1 MEKKKRFT
9 KYDNIYARVPVPG
22 FRVLSRTGAAGK
34 ESSRTLHY
42 KTRIRHCRN
51 ANSTF
56 AVEFHPPDKT
66 KAIPP
71 VLLVRASARR
81 IGKCAGWFLNL
92 RRRAVSHSRRRK
104 SEIIIYNSR
113 LRTTCRLETFL
124 ISHKSSIIKTINFME
139 NYRKII
145 ILYHF
150 L

>member
-1 MEKKKRFT
+1 MYEKK
-9 KYDNIYARVPVPG
+9 IYEVRQHLRTSSSSSAFEFFLARA
-22 FRVLSRTGAAGK
+22 RKGK

-104 SEIIIYNSR
+104 SKIIIHNSR
-113 LRTTCRLETFL
+113 LRTTRRLETFL
-124 ISHKSSIIKTINFME
+124 ISYKSSILKAI
-139 NYRKII
+139 
-145 ILYHF
+145 
-150 L
+150 